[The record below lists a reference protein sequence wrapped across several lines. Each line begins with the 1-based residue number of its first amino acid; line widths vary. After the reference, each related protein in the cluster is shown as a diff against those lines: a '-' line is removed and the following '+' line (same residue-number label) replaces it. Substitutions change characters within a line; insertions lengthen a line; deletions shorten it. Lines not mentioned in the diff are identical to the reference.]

1 MNSENNVL
9 PAQLSDEQFLELEKL
24 AALTYSP
31 AEIAIYFNIDYE
43 SFQSEANDPSSK
55 INYHI
60 RRGKLISS
68 AKKYMSLLDSA
79 EGGNVTAV
87 QQLDKVLRD
96 KSFEVSRDDIIFGPD
111 SESKFNLIDQY
122 ISSGCKTNL
131 SNNEALY
138 IEILTM
144 INTLNRRY
152 GKRKTIK
159 FLTSSPFNY
168 SQTSAR
174 NMFDESINMFYA
186 DRNLD
191 RVAMRNLKAEQIENA
206 AQALLTHARTSK
218 DFDVYIDMQLAAA
231 ELRGLNENIPAP
243 PPKELY
249 SRPVK
254 VYVLD
259 PELIGIGSIS
269 RQDVA
274 AQIDALNVPESVK
287 SRVRQDA
294 LITDVKFEE
303 IIEDVVQKED

>member
-1 MNSENNVL
+1 MNSENLAL
-9 PAQLSDEQFLELEKL
+9 PKQLSDDQLLELEKL
-24 AALTYSP
+24 AALTYSTE
-31 AEIAIYFNIDYE
+31 EIAIYFNVDFE
-43 SFQSEANDPSSK
+43 LFTEEVNNPSSK
-55 INYHI
+55 INYHL
-60 RRGKLISS
+60 RRGKLISN

-111 SESKFNLIDQY
+111 TEAKFALIENY
-122 ISSGCKTNL
+122 INTGCKTKL

-144 INTLNRRY
+144 INTLNRRF

-159 FLTSSPFNY
+159 FLTSHPFNY
-168 SQTSAR
+168 GQTSAR

-206 AQALLTHARTSK
+206 AQVLLTHARTSK
-218 DFDVYIDMQLAAA
+218 DFDVYKNMQLAAA
-231 ELRGLNENIPAP
+231 DLRGLNDNIPTP

-249 SRPVK
+249 NRPIK
-254 VYVLD
+254 VYTLD
-259 PELIGIGSIS
+259 PELIGIGAIS

-274 AQIDALNVPESVK
+274 SQIDNLNIPKSVK
-287 SRVRQDA
+287 SRIRQDA

-303 IIEDVVQKED
+303 IIENVAQKED